1 MLTNIDTFKN
11 VYYLIF
17 ILKSTINFEGDKWIH
32 TTVDKSGKKAVVTRY
47 IDSNGQHMI
56 VSLSLDILFFI
67 NNVFYDRKWNVIQ

>member
-1 MLTNIDTFKN
+1 MLTNIDTFKK